1 MIRISWFYLKFSRII
16 FQQKTHISWIISS
29 GENTRLWSLNLQISI
44 ILFGNVIIIKYI
56 FINNL
61 KYHPFLDRQLTIQ
74 TFAYYLIYPGTRKV
88 FCEWKFDLSCSIEIY
103 HFDGLLSCAK
113 QNITQNYFWCK
124 IIQKAFHPHRI
135 VVYILSFFSKMLPST
150 AIIMMR
156 LCLQYDSSSIRYTYC
171 NERLAFSEH
180 CNKNVVSASFSQ

>member
-1 MIRISWFYLKFSRII
+1 MWFVFHDSIWSFHESYFSRKLI
-16 FQQKTHISWIISS
+16 FHESYRV
-29 GENTRLWSLNLQISI
+29 ERRLWSLNLQISI

-103 HFDGLLSCAK
+103 HFDGLLSCEK

-124 IIQKAFHPHRI
+124 TIQKAFHPHRS
-135 VVYILSFFSKMLPST
+135 VVLVLIT
-150 AIIMMR
+150 
-156 LCLQYDSSSIRYTYC
+156 
-171 NERLAFSEH
+171 
-180 CNKNVVSASFSQ
+180 VS